1 MDVGQGRVLKDDGK
15 EWEFT
20 FAPVSDSMI
29 REFGSRATK
38 GRVAEIHL
46 VEENYSTY
54 KNEQEGIVLMDEG
67 CIEWTHC
74 GPWWRETPAIT
85 ALLAAMETVDKE
97 ALQAT
102 IQSSSSAPKPFL
114 DRAKRRL
121 KDVEAFWEE
130 LRRVENPEDE
140 SESSD
145 SSDESESAE
154 EEEKDDVQGS
164 P

>member
-15 EWEFT
+15 EWELT

-29 REFGSRATK
+29 REFGTRATK

-46 VEENYSTY
+46 VEDNYGY
-54 KNEQEGIVLMDEG
+54 KNEVEGIVLMDEG

-74 GPWWRETPAIT
+74 GPWWRETPAI
-85 ALLAAMETVDKE
+85 ASLLAAMETVDKE

-130 LRRVENPEDE
+130 LRRVENPEEDE
-140 SESSD
+140 GESSD
-145 SSDESESAE
+145 ESDESESAE